1 MISDLSFQKLLEHI
15 LIFQQ
20 KREYLKDLKN
30 QMEVK
35 SKEKVDRNDDEKADA
50 VGKDTA
56 RNEHNERLQSTRE
69 RKLQQL
75 RYSYANAIIYTP
87 MNAYHI

>member
-1 MISDLSFQKLLEHI
+1 
-15 LIFQQ
+15 
-20 KREYLKDLKN
+20 
-30 QMEVK
+30 MEVK

-87 MNAYHI
+87 MNAYVTYMIYIRIISLHIFFLFQSIQRARSIYETN

>member
-1 MISDLSFQKLLEHI
+1 MYHSVISLIIYEFQK
-15 LIFQQ
+15 

-30 QMEVK
+30 QMEIK
-35 SKEKVDRNDDEKADA
+35 PKEKVDINVEEKADA

-75 RYSYANAIIYTP
+75 R
-87 MNAYHI
+87 

>member
-1 MISDLSFQKLLEHI
+1 
-15 LIFQQ
+15 
-20 KREYLKDLKN
+20 
-30 QMEVK
+30 MEVK

-56 RNEHNERLQSTRE
+56 RNEHNERLQTTRE

-75 RYSYANAIIYTP
+75 R
-87 MNAYHI
+87 

>member
-1 MISDLSFQKLLEHI
+1 MHI
-15 LIFQQ
+15 VTSFQQ

-35 SKEKVDRNDDEKADA
+35 TKMKVEVSNDGKADA
-50 VGKDTA
+50 NVKDTA
-56 RNEHNERLQSTRE
+56 RHEHNERLHNVRE

-75 RYSYANAIIYTP
+75 RYQTKNINHFNLYL
-87 MNAYHI
+87 MD

>member
-1 MISDLSFQKLLEHI
+1 
-15 LIFQQ
+15 
-20 KREYLKDLKN
+20 
-30 QMEVK
+30 MEVK

-56 RNEHNERLQSTRE
+56 RNEHHERLQSTRE

-75 RYSYANAIIYTP
+75 RYIYAHAMIYTP
-87 MNAYHI
+87 INA

>member
-1 MISDLSFQKLLEHI
+1 M
-15 LIFQQ
+15 
-20 KREYLKDLKN
+20 KDLKN

-75 RYSYANAIIYTP
+75 RYIYTHAIIYTRI
-87 MNAYHI
+87 NDYR